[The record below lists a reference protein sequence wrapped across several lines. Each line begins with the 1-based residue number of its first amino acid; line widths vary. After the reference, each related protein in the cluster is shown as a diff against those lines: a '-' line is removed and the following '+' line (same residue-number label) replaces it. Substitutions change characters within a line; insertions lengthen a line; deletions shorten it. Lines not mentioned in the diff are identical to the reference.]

1 MCYTITEEFQDS
13 VVGATRMLPW
23 NIVKK
28 VIDEASELGVYSM
41 LFSWRGESTLYR
53 VKDEDGNTKSFADVI
68 RYANEKKIMET
79 SCLTHGQLIDEKLAE
94 ILVNS
99 KLSWIN
105 YSIDGLENEY
115 NKIRTPRNKK
125 NDKSFNAFRVVTESI
140 KTLTKVKKRLNSQ
153 TPQLRTNSFSINL

>member
-1 MCYTITEEFQDS
+1 MTY
-13 VVGATRMLPW
+13 
-23 NIVKK
+23 
-28 VIDEASELGVYSM
+28 
-41 LFSWRGESTLYR
+41 
-53 VKDEDGNTKSFADVI
+53 
-68 RYANEKKIMET
+68 
-79 SCLTHGQLIDEKLAE
+79 GQLIDEKLAE

-140 KTLTKVKKRLNSQ
+140 KTLTKVKKKLNSQ
-153 TPQLRTNSFSINL
+153 TPQLRTNSIFFHQFIKILKNLPIICIQGSELGNS

>member
-1 MCYTITEEFQDS
+1 MCYTITEEFQG

-68 RYANEKKIMET
+68 RYANEKK
-79 SCLTHGQLIDEKLAE
+79 
-94 ILVNS
+94 N
-99 KLSWIN
+99 
-105 YSIDGLENEY
+105 
-115 NKIRTPRNKK
+115 
-125 NDKSFNAFRVVTESI
+125 
-140 KTLTKVKKRLNSQ
+140 
-153 TPQLRTNSFSINL
+153 